1 MASESAARAFTPI
14 PAIDIRG
21 GRCVRL
27 VQGDYG
33 RETTYGDDPA
43 AMARHWVD
51 EGAQRL
57 HVVDLDGARD
67 GVRTNA
73 TPIERLIAAVHI
85 PVQVG
90 GGIRT
95 LDAARE
101 VLALGADRV
110 IVGTAA
116 AERPDALTRWLQKLG
131 PQRIVVSVDARGGF
145 VATRGW
151 QTPTQRG
158 TLEFCEELAGR
169 GIERVLYTDVGR
181 DGMLSGPDVETTQNI
196 AQMLAVIGSGGVG
209 SVADLEA
216 LATAGAEGAI
226 IGTALYENRI
236 SLKDALAVAC

>member
-1 MASESAARAFTPI
+1 MASELASFLPI

-43 AMARHWVD
+43 VMARHWQ
-51 EGAQRL
+51 EQGARRL
-57 HVVDLDGARD
+57 HIVDLDGARD
-67 GVRTNA
+67 GVRGNA
-73 TPIERLIAAVHI
+73 RTIERLIASVRI

-90 GGIRT
+90 GGIRS
-95 LDAARE
+95 LDAARD

-116 AERPDALTRWLQKLG
+116 AEHTESLRDWLAELG
-131 PQRIVVSVDARGGF
+131 AERIVVSVDARDGY

-151 QTPTQRG
+151 QTPTQHRTEDFCR
-158 TLEFCEELAGR
+158 TLADLGV
-169 GIERVLYTDVGR
+169 ERVLYTDVGR
-181 DGMLSGPDVETTQNI
+181 DGMLSGPDVETTRRI
-196 AQMLAVIGSGGVG
+196 AETLSVIGSGGVG
-209 SVADLEA
+209 SIADLEA
-216 LATAGAEGAI
+216 LARAGAEAAI
-226 IGTALYENRI
+226 VGTALYEKRI

>member
-1 MASESAARAFTPI
+1 MASDLPPFTPI

-51 EGAQRL
+51 EGARRL

-73 TPIERLIAAVHI
+73 GAIERLIASVTV

-90 GGIRT
+90 GGIRS

-116 AERPDALTRWLQKLG
+116 AERTESLRDWLAELNPG
-131 PQRIVVSVDARGGF
+131 RIVVSVDARDGY

-151 QTPTQRG
+151 QTPTQHRTRDFCR
-158 TLEFCEELAGR
+158 TLADL

-181 DGMLSGPDVETTQNI
+181 DGMLTGPDIETTRSI

-209 SVADLEA
+209 SIADLEA
-216 LATAGAEGAI
+216 LAGAGAEGAI
-226 IGTALYENRI
+226 VGTALYEKRI